1 MKETESVRKK
11 WKDILCSQIGKINI
25 FKIHTLPKQSTE
37 SIHEIFQRTITNNPK
52 IYMQPQE
59 TSNSHS
65 SLEKN
70 KKKQSWRYH
79 TPWLQTILQSYSN
92 QMSMNLAQK

>member
-1 MKETESVRKK
+1 MMKETESVRKK

-25 FKIHTLPKQSTE
+25 FKIYTLPKQSTE

-65 SLEKN
+65 SLEK
-70 KKKQSWRYH
+70 KKKKTKLEVSHSMASDH
-79 TPWLQTILQSYSN
+79 TTKLQ
-92 QMSMNLAQK
+92 